1 MRRIAI
7 LMLGSWSL
15 TFAQGGAQA
24 GAQTGPDLAGVKSE
38 PNLEKRSERA
48 LDNANLALDAA
59 RDAYGRGEF
68 EHSKA
73 ELEEVGASVDLAY
86 ESLQQT
92 GKDPRRNGKFK
103 QAELRTRELLRRLEG
118 FGQTMSFAD
127 RSILDK
133 IRDRVSTVH
142 DDLLDGIMS
151 KRKNP

>member
-7 LMLGSWSL
+7 LMLGTWGL
-15 TFAQGGAQA
+15 AFAQGGAQA
-24 GAQTGPDLAGVKSE
+24 PQAGPDRGAVKSE
-38 PNLEKRSERA
+38 PNLEKRSDRA

-59 RDAYGRGEF
+59 RDAYGRGEV
-68 EHSKA
+68 EQSKT

-103 QAELRTRELLRRLEG
+103 QAELRIRELLRRLEG

-127 RSILDK
+127 RGVLEK

-142 DDLLDGIMS
+142 DDLLEGIMS

>member
-7 LMLGSWSL
+7 LTWAAWGVA
-15 TFAQGGAQA
+15 FAQSGAQA
-24 GAQTGPDLAGVKSE
+24 GPDLAAVKSE

-48 LDNANLALDAA
+48 LEHANLALDAA
-59 RDAYGRGEF
+59 RDAYGRGEI
-68 EHSKA
+68 EQSKA

-103 QAELRTRELLRRLEG
+103 QAELRTRELLRRLQG

-127 RSILDK
+127 RDVLDK
-133 IRDRVSTVH
+133 VRDRVSMVH